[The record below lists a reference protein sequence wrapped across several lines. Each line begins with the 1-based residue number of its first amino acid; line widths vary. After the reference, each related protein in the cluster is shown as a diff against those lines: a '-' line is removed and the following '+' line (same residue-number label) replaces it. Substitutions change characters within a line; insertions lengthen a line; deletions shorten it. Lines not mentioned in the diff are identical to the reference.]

1 MVVAAGA
8 VEQVDAIVDGASL
21 RVGGGVDDAA
31 EAGVGDGASAH
42 GAGLEGDVQ
51 VAAIEAASAAGG
63 EGGADGLQ
71 FGMGGGIGELA
82 HAIALGGEDAIALH
96 DDGADRGFTGGGG
109 FRGEIEGEVHGAG
122 HEWGLAFRVVNDQR
136 MAACRPPLEGGGEEV
151 RVALGV
157 AYIERSGE
165 SPLPIRQLPED
176 LINRIAAGEVVERP
190 ASVIKELVENA
201 VDAGARRIAI
211 TTAGGGIGLMRIE
224 DDGVGMD
231 EADLLLSVER
241 HATSKLADGGLDDI
255 RTLGF
260 RGEALASIGSVA
272 ELTISTRQADA
283 ETGVRLAVRHGAK
296 SRVVP
301 VAMNRGTIVEV
312 RELFANVPARRKCLK
327 SERAEA
333 SAITDTVKRL
343 AMANPDVHFVLDGAD
358 RSASNWPGRN
368 GDGALRARLGDV
380 MGAEFGENAVTL
392 AMARHGMVVTGLA
405 GLPTFTKANSLSQ
418 YFFVNGRSVKD
429 KVLVGAVRAAYADF
443 VFRDRFPVVALFVAV
458 EPADVDVNVHP
469 AKAELRFR
477 DAGAVRGAVIR
488 AIGEALSASGYRA
501 ASTVAEDVVGA
512 FRVPEFASPAGPF
525 EHSSQGLLAS
535 NGSTGAIRPAGRF
548 EAPPPLRGGG
558 SPQASALRFSE
569 FDEPSARFEVAKEVS
584 AVESEEF
591 PLGTARAQMF
601 DNFIVAQNGDSLLLV
616 DQHAAHERL
625 VYERFKAQLASGPV
639 ASQMQLIPV
648 VIELPEDDCARL
660 EEAAPMLEKL
670 GLYLERFGARA
681 VAVRETP
688 ALLGQADIDGL
699 VRDLADG
706 LAEWD
711 STAALADRLEAI
723 IGRMACHG
731 SVRSGRRLK
740 VEEMNALLREME
752 ATPHSGQCIHGRPTY
767 VELKKADIER
777 LFGRT
782 R

>member
-1 MVVAAGA
+1 
-8 VEQVDAIVDGASL
+8 
-21 RVGGGVDDAA
+21 
-31 EAGVGDGASAH
+31 
-42 GAGLEGDVQ
+42 
-51 VAAIEAASAAGG
+51 
-63 EGGADGLQ
+63 
-71 FGMGGGIGELA
+71 
-82 HAIALGGEDAIALH
+82 
-96 DDGADRGFTGGGG
+96 
-109 FRGEIEGEVHGAG
+109 
-122 HEWGLAFRVVNDQR
+122 
-136 MAACRPPLEGGGEEV
+136 
-151 RVALGV
+151 
-157 AYIERSGE
+157 
-165 SPLPIRQLPED
+165 LPIRQLPED

-201 VDAGARRIAI
+201 IDAGATRIAV
-211 TTAGGGIGLMRIE
+211 TTAGGGISLMRIE

-231 EADLLLSVER
+231 EADLELSVER
-241 HATSKLADGGLDDI
+241 HATSKLGDDGLDDI

-272 ELTISTRQADA
+272 ELTIATRQRDA
-283 ETGVRLAVRHGAK
+283 GSGLKLSVRHGVKGRPTPA
-296 SRVVP
+296 
-301 VAMNRGTIVEV
+301 AMNRGTIVEV
-312 RELFANVPARRKCLK
+312 RELFANVPARRKFLK

-333 SAITDTVKRL
+333 AAITDIVRRL
-343 AMANPDVHFVLDGAD
+343 AMANPEVHFVLDGAD
-358 RSASNWPGRN
+358 RSASNWPARH

-380 MGAEFGENAVTL
+380 MGADFGDNAVPL
-392 AMARHGMVVTGLA
+392 ATVRHGLVVTGLA
-405 GLPTFTKANSLSQ
+405 GLPTFTRANSLSQ

-458 EPADVDVNVHP
+458 DPAEVDVNVHP
-469 AKAELRFR
+469 SKAELRFR

-488 AIGEALSASGYRA
+488 AIGEALGAAGYRA
-501 ASTVAEDVVGA
+501 ASTVADDVVSA
-512 FRVPEFASPAGPF
+512 FRVPEFAGAASGEPLTSTAYAANDPA
-525 EHSSQGLLAS
+525 
-535 NGSTGAIRPAGRF
+535 
-548 EAPPPLRGGG
+548 PLRGGG
-558 SPQASALRFSE
+558 SFAAPMARFAD
-569 FDEPSARFEVAKEVS
+569 FAEPSARFEMPASAPAEVP
-584 AVESEEF
+584 EEY
-591 PLGTARAQMF
+591 PLGSARAQMF
-601 DNFIVAQNGDSLLLV
+601 DNFIVAQNGESLLLV

-625 VYERFKAQLASGPV
+625 VYERFKAQLAAGPV
-639 ASQMQLIPV
+639 PSQLQLIPA
-648 VIELPEDDCARL
+648 VIELPQEDCARL
-660 EEAAPMLEKL
+660 EEAAPVLERL

-731 SVRSGRRLK
+731 SVRSGRRLRL
-740 VEEMNALLREME
+740 EEMNALLREME

-767 VELKKADIER
+767 VELKKSDIER

>member
-1 MVVAAGA
+1 
-8 VEQVDAIVDGASL
+8 
-21 RVGGGVDDAA
+21 
-31 EAGVGDGASAH
+31 
-42 GAGLEGDVQ
+42 
-51 VAAIEAASAAGG
+51 
-63 EGGADGLQ
+63 
-71 FGMGGGIGELA
+71 
-82 HAIALGGEDAIALH
+82 
-96 DDGADRGFTGGGG
+96 
-109 FRGEIEGEVHGAG
+109 
-122 HEWGLAFRVVNDQR
+122 
-136 MAACRPPLEGGGEEV
+136 
-151 RVALGV
+151 
-157 AYIERSGE
+157 
-165 SPLPIRQLPED
+165 LPIRQLPED

-211 TTAGGGIGLMRIE
+211 TTAGGGVGLMRIE

-241 HATSKLADGGLDDI
+241 HATSKLDDDGLDDI

-272 ELTISTRQADA
+272 ELTISTRRADA
-283 ETGVRLAVRHGAK
+283 ETGLRLAVRHGAK

-312 RELFANVPARRKCLK
+312 RELFANVPARRKFLK
-327 SERAEA
+327 SERGEA
-333 SAITDTVKRL
+333 AAITDIVRRL

-392 AMARHGMVVTGLA
+392 ATARHGLVVTGLA

-488 AIGEALSASGYRA
+488 AIGEALSAAGYRA

-512 FRVPEFASPAGPF
+512 FRVPEFASVVERSARVDAP
-525 EHSSQGLLAS
+525 
-535 NGSTGAIRPAGRF
+535 STTLPGG
-548 EAPPPLRGGG
+548 PPPPWLRHSRG
-558 SPQASALRFSE
+558 SPATSAHRFSD
-569 FDEPSARFEVAKEVS
+569 FAEPSARFNEPV
-584 AVESEEF
+584 VEALEEF

-625 VYERFKAQLASGPV
+625 VYERFKAQLADGPV

-660 EEAAPMLEKL
+660 EEAAPVLEKL

-740 VEEMNALLREME
+740 VEEMNALLRDME

>member
-1 MVVAAGA
+1 M
-8 VEQVDAIVDGASL
+8 
-21 RVGGGVDDAA
+21 
-31 EAGVGDGASAH
+31 
-42 GAGLEGDVQ
+42 
-51 VAAIEAASAAGG
+51 
-63 EGGADGLQ
+63 
-71 FGMGGGIGELA
+71 
-82 HAIALGGEDAIALH
+82 
-96 DDGADRGFTGGGG
+96 
-109 FRGEIEGEVHGAG
+109 
-122 HEWGLAFRVVNDQR
+122 
-136 MAACRPPLEGGGEEV
+136 
-151 RVALGV
+151 
-157 AYIERSGE
+157 
-165 SPLPIRQLPED
+165 PIRQLPED

-201 VDAGARRIAI
+201 IDAGASRVAI
-211 TTAGGGIGLMRIE
+211 STAGGGISLMRIE

-241 HATSKLADGGLDDI
+241 HATSKLSDDGLDDI

-272 ELTISTRQADA
+272 ELTISTRQAEA
-283 ETGVRLAVRHGAK
+283 ETGLRLAVRHGAK

-312 RELFANVPARRKCLK
+312 RELFANVPARRKFLK
-327 SERAEA
+327 TERAEA
-333 SAITDTVKRL
+333 AAITDVVKRL
-343 AMANPDVHFVLDGAD
+343 AMANPGVQFVLDGAD
-358 RSASNWPGRN
+358 RSASNWPGRQ
-368 GDGALRARLGDV
+368 GEGALRARLGDV
-380 MGAEFGENAVTL
+380 MGADFGENAVPL
-392 AMARHGMVVTGLA
+392 AMVRHEVVVTGLA

-458 EPADVDVNVHP
+458 DPAEVDVNVHP

-488 AIGEALSASGYRA
+488 AIGEALSTAGYRA
-501 ASTVAEDVVGA
+501 ANTVAEDVVSA
-512 FRVPEFASPAGPF
+512 FRVPIPAGPF
-525 EHSSQGLLAS
+525 EHSSQGLLPS
-535 NGSTGAIRPAGRF
+535 NGSTGAIRPSGGL

-558 SPQASALRFSE
+558 PPTGSALRFSD
-569 FDEPSARFEVAKEVS
+569 FAEPSARFEVAQD
-584 AVESEEF
+584 AARVESEEF

-601 DNFIVAQNGDSLLLV
+601 DNFIVAQNGESLLLV

-625 VYERFKAQLASGPV
+625 VYERFKAQMASGPV
-639 ASQMQLIPV
+639 ASQMQLIPA
-648 VIELPEDDCARL
+648 VIELPEEDCARL
-660 EEAAPMLEKL
+660 EEAAPVLEKL

-706 LAEWD
+706 LAEWE

-767 VELKKADIER
+767 VELRKSDIER